1 MVPKVLRTTP
11 RERILDAAMHV
22 FAQNGYRRASMEQVA
37 ETAKL
42 SRQAVYLHFE
52 NKQALFRAVVEAVHE
67 GAYEAEADAGR
78 AAEKAGKGLGDIIA
92 AQVEARFRYIV
103 ECLEESEEAEELLTE
118 VLGQTPDLH
127 RKFVEHNLGP
137 RIEII
142 RRVCKTQGLALR
154 GRMNAAELARCIQIA
169 IRGFNDLRLGED
181 FIDDLGRVIRLIVT
195 GALAPAAIPASR
207 KSLSRVPR
215 KAKTVSKTIRKP
227 SRSRTGRGSS

>member
-1 MVPKVLRTTP
+1 MVLKNLRTTP

-22 FAQNGYRRASMEQVA
+22 FAQHGYRRASMEQVA
-37 ETAKL
+37 EAAEF

-78 AAEKAGKGLGDIIA
+78 AAEKAGKGLADIIA

-103 ECLEESEEAEELLTE
+103 ECLEESEEAEELLAE
-118 VLGQTPDLH
+118 VLGQTSDLH

-137 RIEII
+137 QIATIK
-142 RRVCKTQGLALR
+142 RVCKTNGLTLR

-181 FIDDLGRVIRLIVT
+181 FIDDLGRVIRLIVA
-195 GALAPAAIPASR
+195 GALASAAPPTSR
-207 KSLSRVPR
+207 KRPSSARAPR
-215 KAKTVSKTIRKP
+215 KTKTARKP

>member
-1 MVPKVLRTTP
+1 
-11 RERILDAAMHV
+11 MHV

-78 AAEKAGKGLGDIIA
+78 AAEKAGKGLADIIA

-103 ECLEESEEAEELLTE
+103 ECLEESDEAEELLAE

-137 RIEII
+137 QIDTI

-154 GRMNAAELARCIQIA
+154 GRMSAVELARCIQIA

-181 FIDDLGRVIRLIVT
+181 FIDDLGCVIRLIVA
-195 GALAPAAIPASR
+195 GALAPAAAR
-207 KSLSRVPR
+207 APR
-215 KAKTVSKTIRKP
+215 KVKTIRKP

>member
-1 MVPKVLRTTP
+1 
-11 RERILDAAMHV
+11 MHV
-22 FAQNGYRRASMEQVA
+22 FARNGYRRASMEQVA
-37 ETAKL
+37 EAANL

-67 GAYEAEADAGR
+67 GAYEAEAEAGR
-78 AAEKAGKGLGDIIA
+78 AAEKAGKGLADIVA

-103 ECLEESEEAEELLTE
+103 ECLEESEEAEELLSE

-137 RIEII
+137 RIDTIK
-142 RRVCKTQGLALR
+142 RVCKANRLTLR
-154 GRMNAAELARCIQIA
+154 GRMDVAELARCIQIA
-169 IRGFNDLRLGED
+169 IRGFNDLRLGKD

-195 GALAPAAIPASR
+195 GALAPATKAARKRPAPARTSHKAKAAR
-207 KSLSRVPR
+207 KS
-215 KAKTVSKTIRKP
+215 